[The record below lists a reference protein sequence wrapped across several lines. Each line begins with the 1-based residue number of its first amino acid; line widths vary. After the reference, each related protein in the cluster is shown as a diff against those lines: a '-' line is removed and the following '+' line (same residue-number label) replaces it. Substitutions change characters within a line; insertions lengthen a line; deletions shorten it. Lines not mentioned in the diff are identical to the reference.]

1 MAEQI
6 ALRQRQREELA
17 SAAAIQHAMLPDPL
31 PKDRQQRFDLFAA
44 MQPAREVGGDFYDA
58 FFLDQDRLVV
68 TIGDVS
74 GKGVPASLFMAVCQT
89 TLRMTLRG
97 PMSGIGEAVERANE
111 LLEMENS
118 ASMFATFFGAIL
130 DLRDG
135 TFSYCNCGHNPPL
148 VQRRDGAVEAMCPDG
163 IALGVVSPAG
173 CETRTARLQAGDR
186 ILLFTDGITEAH
198 NPSGELFEDER
209 LHASVANRSPLDVRG
224 LVEGIFEDVNNFAG
238 DAPQHDDLTCLA
250 FAYRG

>member
-1 MAEQI
+1 
-6 ALRQRQREELA
+6 
-17 SAAAIQHAMLPDPL
+17 
-31 PKDRQQRFDLFAA
+31 
-44 MQPAREVGGDFYDA
+44 
-58 FFLDQDRLVV
+58 V

-89 TLRMTLRG
+89 TLRMTLRE
-97 PMSGIGEAVERANE
+97 STSVISEAVERANG

-135 TFSYCNCGHNPPL
+135 GLSYCNCGHNPPL
-148 VQRRDGAVEAMCPDG
+148 LQRRDGTVETLRAGG

-173 CETRTARLQAGDR
+173 CETCSARLHAGDR
-186 ILLFTDGITEAH
+186 LLFFTDGITEAH
-198 NPSGELFEDER
+198 DPRGDLFEDER
-209 LHASVANRSPLDVRG
+209 LHASVAGRGQLDARR
-224 LVEGIFEDVNNFAG
+224 LVEGLFEDVRAFAA

-250 FAYRG
+250 IAYRGPAPGA